1 MGIRMFRCYVRGY
14 GTRNENTVK
23 TVLHHR
29 KDHVRMKLLQ
39 CQVCDSGARD
49 RWTPCGPTRGDNP
62 DVEQESDRD
71 VAEKKTP
78 RPLKGIRIFSCNIC
92 GFSISF
98 ENRAMRHRLLHF
110 EPRCGTCG
118 EEFALHA
125 SLVEH
130 VQSYFSAKLYQCVL
144 CLLRFKN
151 EGHLK
156 GHVRTHTGE
165 RPFACGVCDAK
176 FLRKHTLALHAKRH
190 TGERPFACHLCPE
203 AFIRK
208 CSLQV
213 HLKSHERK

>member
-1 MGIRMFRCYVRGY
+1 MDSVHQLALCFVFSCNTEFLVSRCCLNLTDCV
-14 GTRNENTVK
+14 TAFHL
-23 TVLHHR
+23 VLNLASSSPSTSLSLFSLPA
-29 KDHVRMKLLQ
+29 DI
-39 CQVCDSGARD
+39 
-49 RWTPCGPTRGDNP
+49 
-62 DVEQESDRD
+62 EQEPDRG
-71 VAEKKTP
+71 VAEEETP
-78 RPLKGIRIFSCNIC
+78 RPLKGIRIFSCNVC
-92 GFSISF
+92 DFTVSN

-118 EEFALHA
+118 EEFALHT

-130 VQSYFSAKLYQCVL
+130 VQSHFSAKPYQCDV

-151 EGHLK
+151 KGHLR
-156 GHVRTHTGE
+156 GHIRTHTGE
-165 RPFACGVCDAK
+165 RPFACGACDAK